1 VDGLERD
8 KEEIEGVIIMRKL
21 IVFVLCIV
29 FLLSSS
35 VYARNLPVNP
45 DAPTGLIVRTK
56 YNEHGNL
63 YFELTCSTPKSI
75 APFLN
80 RENYTVTYEVD
91 YKEDGGQWQSES
103 SAPMLPLGREGITGK
118 LTRIVYYH
126 GNEKTS
132 LTFRVRFMC
141 SYFTGIGR
149 ADFVYTPFSEAVSA
163 GQGPGYGNASSWA
176 EPELDKASVYGFIT
190 NRIKDD
196 MSAPITREEFAEVS
210 VKLYEKY
217 TGKQAATGDMSVFA
231 DTSNPEI
238 FKAYNLKIVNGTD
251 AARKLFSPK
260 GLVNRQQVAAMLF
273 RTISAINP
281 EADLGTSGAGTFADE
296 KDIAPWAI
304 DAVRFMNKNGFL
316 KGSDNKID
324 PGGICTREMA
334 VIIAARVYEKYAD
347 YGAASEEVVSSRP
360 AVQAEDKGAELPANF
375 PGDVPIIPDAVI
387 NTAEGFEA
395 DHSGMLIYDT
405 NYSVDE
411 AIEFYS
417 NKSLYKGLNI
427 IMPMQSDG
435 SKSIQI
441 DTIEYILLV
450 SASDA
455 LQGAAG
461 KTTITVTVFETGLSL

>member
-1 VDGLERD
+1 L
-8 KEEIEGVIIMRKL
+8 RKL
-21 IVFVLCIV
+21 TAFILCIV
-29 FLLSSS
+29 FLFPLS

-45 DAPTGLIVRTK
+45 DAPTGLVVRTK

-80 RENYTVTYEVD
+80 RENYTVIYEVD
-91 YKEDGGQWQSES
+91 YKEDGGRWQSET
-103 SAPMLPLGREGITGK
+103 SAPMLQMGKDGITGK

-163 GQGPGYGNASSWA
+163 GQGPGYQNASPWA

-190 NRIKDD
+190 NSIKDN

-217 TGKQAATGDMSVFA
+217 TGKQAAAGDMSVFS
-231 DTSNPEI
+231 DTSNPEV
-238 FKAYNLKIVNGTD
+238 FKAFNLKIVNGTD

-273 RTISAINP
+273 RTISAMSP
-281 EADLGTSGAGTFADE
+281 EADLGASGAGTFADE

-304 DAVRFMNKNGFL
+304 EAVRFMNKNGFL

-347 YGAASEEVVSSRP
+347 NAAAPAEVVSSQT
-360 AVQAEDKGAELPANF
+360 AGQEDTGVELPVNF
-375 PGDVPIIPDAVI
+375 PGTVPIIPDAVI
-387 NTAEGFEA
+387 NTAEGFIV
-395 DHSGMLIYDT
+395 DRSGVLIYAT
-405 NYSVDE
+405 NCSVAE

-417 NKSLYKGLNI
+417 NRSLYKGLNT
-427 IMPMQSDG
+427 IMPIQSDG

-441 DTIEYILLV
+441 DTREYILLV

-461 KTTITVTVFETGLSL
+461 KTIITLTVFDTGLSQ

>member
-1 VDGLERD
+1 
-8 KEEIEGVIIMRKL
+8 MRKL
-21 IVFVLCIV
+21 TAFILCIV
-29 FLLSSS
+29 FLLPLS

-45 DAPTGLIVRTK
+45 DAPTGLVVRTK

-75 APFLN
+75 APLLN

-91 YKEDGGQWQSES
+91 YKEDGGRWQSET

-163 GQGPGYGNASSWA
+163 GQGPGYRNASPWA

-190 NRIKDD
+190 NSIKDN

-217 TGKQAATGDMSVFA
+217 TGKQAAAGDMSVFS

-238 FKAYNLKIVNGTD
+238 FKAFNLKIVNGTD

-273 RTISAINP
+273 RTISAMSP
-281 EADLGTSGAGTFADE
+281 EADLGASGAGTFADE

-304 DAVRFMNKNGFL
+304 EAVRFMNKNGFL

-334 VIIAARVYEKYAD
+334 VIIAARVYEKYA
-347 YGAASEEVVSSRP
+347 VVSSEP
-360 AVQAEDKGAELPANF
+360 AGQAEDTGVELPVNF
-375 PGDVPIIPDAVI
+375 PGTVPIISDAVI
-387 NTAEGFEA
+387 NTAEGFTV
-395 DHSGMLIYDT
+395 DRSGVLIYAT

-417 NKSLYKGLNI
+417 NRSLYKGLNS
-427 IMPMQSDG
+427 IMPILSEG

-441 DTIEYILLV
+441 DTQEYILLV
-450 SASDA
+450 SAADA

-461 KTTITVTVFETGLSL
+461 KTTITVTVFETGLSQ